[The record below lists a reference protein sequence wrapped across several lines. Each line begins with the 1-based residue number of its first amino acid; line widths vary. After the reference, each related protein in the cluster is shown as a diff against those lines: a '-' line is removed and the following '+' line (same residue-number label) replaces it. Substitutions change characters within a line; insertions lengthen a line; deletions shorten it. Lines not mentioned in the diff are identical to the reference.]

1 MRDAEITEAL
11 NSGKLVT
18 NSYLVNMLNALHSL
32 RIEVF
37 ATYVWFVSSGDIA
50 CLQRYRAA
58 SFYKTGKKIE
68 FNRRT
73 NDTGVPSFMMLGSG
87 SDEERWVCPDFLT
100 GPKSIEVL
108 IVDGSEY
115 YKQCVMYNRTTDLR
129 ITSRL
134 LDKNPEPYELL
145 EVPSGE
151 IWYEKEERKVLG
163 YAT

>member
-1 MRDAEITEAL
+1 MRESEVTEAL

-18 NSYLVNMLNALHSL
+18 NSYLVTMLNALHSF

-37 ATYVWFVSSGDIA
+37 ATYVWFVSSEEIA

-68 FNRRT
+68 FNRET
-73 NDTGVPSFMMLGSG
+73 GDNGVPSFMMLGYG
-87 SDEERWVCPDFLT
+87 SDEERWICPDFRI
-100 GPKSIEVL
+100 GPRAIEVL

-115 YKQCVMYNRTTDLR
+115 YKQGVVYNRTTDLR

-151 IWYEKEERKVLG
+151 IWYEKEERKVPG
-163 YAT
+163 HAT